1 MITFY
6 TFDFNY
12 VIQWWV
18 IKFITLI
25 CIQVNQIYLAFS
37 QSAYFDRIVKHS
49 PCTYIRALMGK
60 HTLITAWR
68 TIVIIHAVMVVIII
82 PSLTNAQELNF
93 NLIQNQCDYA
103 VTCRWCHELCLNS
116 SDDIKYGHPEIHTSL
131 AELRLWYWKVWSR

>member
-82 PSLTNAQELNF
+82 PSLTNAQGVKAQLGPDETKL
-93 NLIQNQCDYA
+93 
-103 VTCRWCHELCLNS
+103 
-116 SDDIKYGHPEIHTSL
+116 
-131 AELRLWYWKVWSR
+131 

>member
-1 MITFY
+1 MSERKMLNTNLTSKKKAVFPHHWLIKKNPYLWSPFTLLI
-6 TFDFNY
+6 FNY

-18 IKFITLI
+18 IKYITLI

-82 PSLTNAQELNF
+82 PSLTNAQGVKAQLGPDGTK
-93 NLIQNQCDYA
+93 L
-103 VTCRWCHELCLNS
+103 
-116 SDDIKYGHPEIHTSL
+116 
-131 AELRLWYWKVWSR
+131 